1 MGGADEHAFFENPL
15 RAFYGIWFAIMKFAR
30 IDMLFLIWLLPVL
43 LLVYLYG
50 WRKRRGILAAFASA
64 RSLAEIVP
72 AGIAVRRRWAAV
84 LVLGASLLA
93 VVAMAGPQYGF
104 HWQQIERRG
113 VDIIIALDCSR
124 SMLATDIQPN
134 RLDRAKREIY
144 DLLNMLEGD
153 RVGLVAFS
161 GTAFLQCPLT
171 IDYQAFNLFLEVLTP
186 DYLPQG
192 GTDLPAALQTA
203 RGAFDPKSNADKAV
217 ILITDGENTGS
228 DDPLAAAQEAGKA
241 GIKLFCI
248 GVGSGDGVPVPAA
261 DGGFKKDASGRI
273 ILSRLDESLL
283 TRMALSTGGS
293 YVRSVAGDMDLDAIY
308 RDQIRGRME
317 AGTLESSRR
326 QVWADRFQWPLGLAV
341 LLLFILCWMPSVKKP
356 LAMVLLPLALLA
368 VQTPARA
375 GPLQEGYRAYEK
387 GDYDQALKKFTDGQ
401 LKDPENPEILYDIGN
416 SYYKKGDFDAA
427 GQHYSQALPK
437 APAELKPKLLYNLG
451 NSAFRQGQ
459 LQKAM
464 QNYEA
469 ALKLTPRDQQARE
482 NLAFVK
488 RKLQEQKQQ
497 QQQNQTPSDQNQKN
511 DSDQQQPR
519 QGQNNQK
526 GKDQDRQAGA
536 DQPEKSPEK
545 QQAPPQYGSRM
556 DQEQQNRQPQAEQPP
571 EPPQNA
577 SPRGQERPQQPG
589 EQAAGAQMLNR
600 LKDQPGRAMMP
611 NYQKRQV
618 DKDW

>member
-1 MGGADEHAFFENPL
+1 
-15 RAFYGIWFAIMKFAR
+15 MKFAR
-30 IDMLFLIWLLPVL
+30 IDMLFLVWLLPL
-43 LLVYLYG
+43 LLLAYLYG
-50 WRKRRGILAAFASA
+50 WRKRRGILSAFASA
-64 RSLAEIVP
+64 RSLAHIVP
-72 AGIAVRRRWAAV
+72 TGIAVRRRWAAV
-84 LVLGASLLA
+84 LVLSAALLT

-192 GTDLPAALQTA
+192 GTDLTAALQTA
-203 RGAFDPKSNADKAV
+203 REAFDPQSNADKAV

-248 GVGSGDGVPVPAA
+248 GVGSGDGVPVPAGG
-261 DGGFKKDASGRI
+261 GGFEKDASGRI

-283 TRMALSTGGS
+283 SRMALSTGGT

-308 RDQIRGRME
+308 RDQIRARME
-317 AGTLESSRR
+317 AGTVESSRK

-341 LLLFILCWMPSVKKP
+341 LLLFILCWMPSAKKP
-356 LAMVLLPLALLA
+356 LVMVLLPLAILTA
-368 VQTPARA
+368 HAPARA
-375 GPLQEGYRAYEK
+375 GALQQGYQAYQK
-387 GDYDQALKKFTDGQ
+387 GDYDQALKKFIEGQ
-401 LKDPENPEILYDIGN
+401 LKDPENSEILYDIGN
-416 SYYKKGDFDAA
+416 TYYKKGDFEAA
-427 GQHYSQALPK
+427 GEHYSQALPK
-437 APAELKPKLLYNLG
+437 APAELKSKLLYNLG
-451 NSAFRQGQ
+451 NSAFRRGE
-459 LQKAM
+459 LQKAAE
-464 QNYEA
+464 NYEA
-469 ALKLTPRDQQARE
+469 ALKLAPGDRQAKE

-488 RKLQEQKQQ
+488 RKMQEQEQQRQQKQKQ
-497 QQQNQTPSDQNQKN
+497 SDQNQKN
-511 DSDQQQPR
+511 DSDEQQQQ
-519 QGQNNQK
+519 QGQNDQ
-526 GKDQDRQAGA
+526 KDQDRADA
-536 DQPEKSPEK
+536 DQQKKSPGK
-545 QQAPPQYGSRM
+545 QQPSPEYGSRM
-556 DQEQQNRQPQAEQPP
+556 DQEQQNRQPRAEQQPP
-571 EPPQNA
+571 ARGA
-577 SPRGQERPQQPG
+577 SDRGQEKPPHAS
-589 EQAAGAQMLNR
+589 ELPAGAQMLNR

-611 NYQKRQV
+611 NYRKRQV
-618 DKDW
+618 EKDW